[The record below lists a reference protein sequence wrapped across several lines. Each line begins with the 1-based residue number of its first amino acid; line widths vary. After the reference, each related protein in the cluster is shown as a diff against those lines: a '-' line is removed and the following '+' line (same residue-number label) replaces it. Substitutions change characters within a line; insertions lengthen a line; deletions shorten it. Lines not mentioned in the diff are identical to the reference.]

1 MSVSTCFVCDS
12 SLSFSSGAGIDT
24 NLAESPLVLLLTRCD
39 EFTHP
44 TRWDGP
50 EPRRL
55 GARGHSH
62 LADALIERGTW
73 GER

>member
-24 NLAESPLVLLLTRCD
+24 NLIEAPLVPLRMKRDALIRPLR
-39 EFTHP
+39 
-44 TRWDGP
+44 R
-50 EPRRL
+50 PRKRAPQ
-55 GARGHSH
+55 GQVHSH
-62 LADALIERGTW
+62 LADSLIKRCAR